1 MAALDAREMLVHR
14 WVSGSFSN
22 PGELVRHLRA
32 AGIPC
37 DGRQRYLGLIVRI
50 DSYRNQRQRLGMERL
65 YQARQTLLELCSSV
79 FPRGYCCVET
89 DTYIAAVLIGQGYIS
104 PETITEPI
112 KRLRQQMDAQFGIS
126 LTVGI
131 GTHAAMPADVAESV
145 RNAHIAAR
153 YRLVYGSGQTI
164 RYESIAAR
172 VGQSPT
178 YPDEEFRAVLSAFER
193 GDSAEFER
201 RLSVLFT
208 ACYSQSVQF
217 GLSAVSH
224 LLVELYRC
232 LPPAM
237 QAECDL
243 VGVSTQLGECDH
255 ISQQMRIIRSF
266 GLNAI
271 EGRLNGAQPE
281 RYKDQFSVI
290 MAYVAEHYTNPDLS
304 ITAIAE
310 HAGLSANTVRMLFR
324 ENGLS
329 SPKDYI
335 QKLRMECACRLLET
349 TSLSARE
356 IGERVGF
363 VESRYFYQVF
373 KKYTGKTAFEYRA
386 SLSFRPGS

>member
-22 PGELVRHLRA
+22 PGELVRRLRA

-37 DGRQRYLGLIVRI
+37 DGRQRYLGMIVRI

-65 YQARQTLLELCSSV
+65 YQARQTLLDLCSAA
-79 FPRGYCCVET
+79 FPQGYCCVET
-89 DTYIAAVLIGQGYIS
+89 DTYIAAVLVGQGYIS
-104 PETITEPI
+104 PERLTEPI
-112 KRLRQQMDAQFGIS
+112 ADAQFGIS

-153 YRLVYGSGQTI
+153 YRLVYGPGQTI

-172 VGQSPT
+172 VGQSPA

-271 EGRLNGAQPE
+271 EGRLSGAQPE

-290 MAYVAEHYTNPDLS
+290 MAYIAENYTNPDLS

-335 QKLRMECACRLLET
+335 QKLRMECARRLLET
-349 TSLSARE
+349 TGLSARE
-356 IGERVGF
+356 ISERVGF

-386 SLSFRPGS
+386 SLGERPGS

>member
-1 MAALDAREMLVHR
+1 M
-14 WVSGSFSN
+14 
-22 PGELVRHLRA
+22 PG
-32 AGIPC
+32 
-37 DGRQRYLGLIVRI
+37 
-50 DSYRNQRQRLGMERL
+50 
-65 YQARQTLLELCSSV
+65 
-79 FPRGYCCVET
+79 T
-89 DTYIAAVLIGQGYIS
+89 DVLQ
-104 PETITEPI
+104 
-112 KRLRQQMDAQFGIS
+112 DAQYGIS

-131 GTHAAMPADVAESV
+131 GTHAAMPAEVAESV

-153 YRLVYGSGQTI
+153 YRLVYGPGQTI

-172 VGQSPT
+172 VGQSPV
-178 YPDEEFRAVLSAFER
+178 YPDEEFRTVLSAFER

-232 LPPAM
+232 LPPAL
-237 QAECDL
+237 QAEGDL

-271 EGRLNGAQPE
+271 EGRLSGAQPE

-329 SPKDYI
+329 PPQKRTTFRSCAWSAPAGCWRQPTFPPGRSASAWASWRAGTSIRCSKNIRARPRLSTGLPSPPVP
-335 QKLRMECACRLLET
+335 A
-349 TSLSARE
+349 
-356 IGERVGF
+356 
-363 VESRYFYQVF
+363 
-373 KKYTGKTAFEYRA
+373 
-386 SLSFRPGS
+386 